1 MATFPFSV
9 SGADLE
15 QWRKAA
21 LAGAIAAQV
30 EPSELDW
37 FLQAVSN
44 LDRLT
49 LKLNLVAQQ
58 LSVGLRM
65 PFGVLQ
71 SKWQQRLQD
80 RVPLQ
85 YLVGL
90 APWRHFELIV
100 TPDVLI
106 PRPETECVI
115 DYVQGAIAQNPTLAK
130 GDWVDLG
137 TGSGAIAIGLADLLP
152 QAKIH
157 AVDLSP
163 AALAIAQRNAER
175 LHLHD
180 RIQFYQGSWFEP
192 LQGLQGQLKGMV
204 SNPPY
209 IPSQEVLAL
218 QPEVVGH
225 EPHLAL
231 DGGEDGLDAIQHLIQ
246 TAPDY
251 LQSGGIWLVEMMAG
265 QGEAVVEALAQQ
277 GDYCKIALLKDLEGI
292 DRFAIAQRR

>member
-1 MATFPFSV
+1 MAMFPFSV

-21 LAGAIAAQV
+21 LAAAIEAQV

-37 FLQAVSN
+37 FLQAVAN

-49 LKLNLVAQQ
+49 LRLNLVAQQ
-58 LSVGLRM
+58 PSVGLHI
-65 PFGVLQ
+65 PFATLQ
-71 SKWQQRLQD
+71 TQWQQRLHD

-90 APWRHFELIV
+90 APWRHFELRV

-115 DYVQGAIAQNPTLAK
+115 DYVQTAIAQNPTLAE

-137 TGSGAIAIGLADLLP
+137 TGSGAIAIGLADLMP
-152 QAKIH
+152 QARIH
-157 AVDLSP
+157 AVDLSA
-163 AALAIAQRNAER
+163 AALAIAQQNAER
-175 LHLHD
+175 LNLRD
-180 RIQFYQGSWFEP
+180 RIQFYQGSWFAP
-192 LQGLQGQLKGMV
+192 LPNLQGQLKGMV

-218 QPEVVGH
+218 QPEVVRH

-231 DGGEDGLDAIQHLIQ
+231 DGGLDGLDAIHDLIQ
-246 TAPDY
+246 TAPAY
-251 LQSGGIWLVEMMAG
+251 LQSGGVWLVEMMAG
-265 QGEAVVEALAQQ
+265 QGDAVVEALTQQ
-277 GDYCKIALLKDLEGI
+277 GDYCKIALLKDLEGV
-292 DRFAIAQRR
+292 DRFAIAERR